1 MAKVDTHGLKIVG
14 LRKASSTTYN
24 RKWRDQS
31 HDEIF
36 YNKETGEV
44 WALYQYGLNTRVY
57 ADENVIKIGNAWKHL
72 TMQEIADMISETIEV
87 LA

>member
-1 MAKVDTHGLKIVG
+1 MSKVDTHGLKIVG
-14 LRKASSTTYN
+14 LKKASSDTYN

-36 YNKETGEV
+36 YNRETGEV
-44 WALYQYGLNTRVY
+44 WAVYQYGLMTRVY
-57 ADENVIKIGNAWKHL
+57 DDPNVIKIVNAWKHM
-72 TMQEIADMISETIEV
+72 TMQEIADMISQVVEV